1 VATGINQNVEIGGR
15 VFHVQTEF
23 ITADQPKI
31 ETTVFLDGRV
41 VGSRKIPMADDD
53 PSQERLCELR
63 DEQHATI
70 VKNLVSRM
78 ASLQAKRAR
87 EKPSTIA
94 PGEVPD
100 PKTSHGLRASINAR
114 TLIGRFRGAIDVMPP
129 YSHKELSLRLRA
141 TVSQIEG
148 IVESPTFSDIRVDEQ
163 VRFSLL
169 KERINEWHNGDEDHD
184 TGVRIWSDV
193 VVFSARLGEINCREE
208 LARYDQHTLS
218 TAVARIASEGFSDD
232 DLEQLQTLYGL
243 DVQLDRMLDA
253 PGYTAEQWS
262 EVLKRILEE
271 LPQTQE

>member
-23 ITADQPKI
+23 ISADQPKI

-41 VGSRKIPMADDD
+41 VGSRKIPMLDDN

-78 ASLQAKRAR
+78 ANLQAKRAR
-87 EKPSTIA
+87 EQPA
-94 PGEVPD
+94 EVAEGVVPD
-100 PKTSHGLRASINAR
+100 PKTSVSLRASINAR

-129 YSHKELSLRLRA
+129 YTHKELSLRLKA

-169 KERINEWHNGDEDHD
+169 KERINEWQSGGQDHD
-184 TGVRIWSDV
+184 TGVRIWSDA

-208 LARYDQHTLS
+208 LARYDQHTLA
-218 TAVARIASEGFSDD
+218 TAVARIDSEGISDD
-232 DLEQLQTLYGL
+232 DLELLTTLYGL

-253 PGYTAEQWS
+253 PGYSAEQWS
-262 EVLKRILEE
+262 EALKRVLEE
-271 LPQTQE
+271 LPQSHQ

>member
-1 VATGINQNVEIGGR
+1 VATGLNQNVEIGGR
-15 VFHVQTEF
+15 VFHVQTEV
-23 ITADQPKI
+23 IAADQQKI

-41 VGSRKIPMADDD
+41 VGSRNIPILDDN
-53 PSQERLCELR
+53 PSQDRLCEIR

-78 ASLQAKRAR
+78 ANLQAKRAR
-87 EKPSTIA
+87 EKPA
-94 PGEVPD
+94 ADLAAGEVPD
-100 PKTSHGLRASINAR
+100 PKTSRSLRASINAR

-129 YSHKELSLRLRA
+129 YSHKELSLRLTA
-141 TVSQIEG
+141 TISQIEG

-169 KERINEWHNGDEDHD
+169 KERIIEWQSGGQDHD

-193 VVFSARLGEINCREE
+193 VVFSARLAEINCREE

-218 TAVARIASEGFSDD
+218 KTVARIDSEGVSDAD
-232 DLEQLQTLYGL
+232 VELLTTLYGL

-253 PGYTAEQWS
+253 PGYSAEQWS
-262 EVLKRILEE
+262 EVLSRILEE
-271 LPQTQE
+271 LPRE